1 MCCYLLMGIP
11 RKKEY
16 DLVNFSR
23 SLFYFLFVSP
33 WGNPINNSPKY
44 IDILARANHDPDHES
59 NSEMK
64 TLLSWPVPSTFTE

>member
-1 MCCYLLMGIP
+1 MWCYLLMGIR

-16 DLVNFSR
+16 DSVKFSR

-33 WGNPINNSPKY
+33 WGNPIIISPKY
-44 IDILARANHDPDHES
+44 IDVLARANHDPDHES

-64 TLLSWPVPSTFTE
+64 TLLSWPVASIFTE